1 MRVQLVRE
9 GRGGAG
15 TIWPFAAA
23 TIRGVSYSPST
34 TDNCS
39 SPGGDL
45 SAATSYGARAGAGG
59 AGPAQ
64 GMALAGM
71 ARVAGYC
78 RWGYLDT
85 FAPKARSVRRVSASP
100 LFAAEC
106 RGARFVCV
114 KTLRGATVRSRA
126 VPPRRLGFSER
137 RDPPRPPPPPPAPPP
152 PPPAPPP
159 RLGLRAGREPPPPPP
174 LRTNRTRRVLHPVL
188 IGQAVSLRAAQG
200 ASRARTRAHVPAPAA
215 RGRPTLVFCPL
226 TSAPPTSSARTVCT
240 CPYSAAAPTAL

>member
-137 RDPPRPPPPPPAPPP
+137 R
-152 PPPAPPP
+152 
-159 RLGLRAGREPPPPPP
+159 EPPPPPP
-174 LRTNRTRRVLHPVL
+174 FVL
-188 IGQAVSLRAAQG
+188 IGHAA
-200 ASRARTRAHVPAPAA
+200 SFT
-215 RGRPTLVFCPL
+215 
-226 TSAPPTSSARTVCT
+226 
-240 CPYSAAAPTAL
+240 PY